1 MLLTCDGLGKLVLPE
16 ADIMVHLCVHYM
28 CKDCVGVGPRAAS
41 VRGSGPTDGEEYIY
55 SRGSGDLVER
65 RGERDGGTSG
75 RVRGRDGD
83 WVDGDCR
90 VGRGGG
96 PKEEEVE
103 RRESSQSDSF
113 RQRSRGAVEKGNI
126 DVQAAKTAVI

>member
-1 MLLTCDGLGKLVLPE
+1 MCDGLGKLVLPE
-16 ADIMVHLCVHYM
+16 ADITVHLCVHHV
-28 CKDCVGVGPRAAS
+28 CKDRVGVGLRAAS

-65 RGERDGGTSG
+65 RGGRDGGMSVRV

-90 VGRGGG
+90 VGGVGVGRR
-96 PKEEEVE
+96 
-103 RRESSQSDSF
+103 RRE
-113 RQRSRGAVEKGNI
+113 
-126 DVQAAKTAVI
+126 